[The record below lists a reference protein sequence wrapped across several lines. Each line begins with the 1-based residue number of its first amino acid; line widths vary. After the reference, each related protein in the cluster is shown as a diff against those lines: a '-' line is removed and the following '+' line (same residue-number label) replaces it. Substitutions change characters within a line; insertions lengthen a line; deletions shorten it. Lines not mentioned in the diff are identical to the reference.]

1 MRADQQDTDTLLE
14 TSVTLPQSSLW
25 LSESADEHA
34 RLRNTAAW
42 RILHIF
48 VYGTLLIALTF
59 VGVLWIFWPERHS
72 NLELMFKML
81 VVNVLCFLSGINWG
95 VGLRYAAVTQQMPAF
110 QFLWAPLPAYL
121 AWPCLLLPTEW
132 GLLALAVL
140 YVWSYRVEHTLW
152 TSAGLSPWLHLRR
165 HFTIG
170 MALMALATAVC
181 VWTIKLHLR

>member
-1 MRADQQDTDTLLE
+1 MRADRQDTDTLLE

-59 VGVLWIFWPERHS
+59 VGVLWFLWPERHS

-152 TSAGLSPWLHLRR
+152 TSAGLTPWLHLRR

-170 MALMALATAVC
+170 IALLALAAAVC
-181 VWTIKLHLR
+181 VWTAKLHLR

>member
-1 MRADQQDTDTLLE
+1 MRADRQDTDTLLE

-59 VGVLWIFWPERHS
+59 VGVMWLIWPERHS

-152 TSAGLSPWLHLRR
+152 TSAGLTPWLHLRR

>member
-1 MRADQQDTDTLLE
+1 MPADQHNKDTLLD

-48 VYGTLLIALTF
+48 VYGTLAIVLTF
-59 VGVLWIFWPERHS
+59 VAVMWLLWPERQPK
-72 NLELMFKML
+72 LELMFKML

-95 VGLRYAAVTQQMPAF
+95 VGLRYAAVTQEMPAF

-140 YVWSYRVEHTLW
+140 YVWSYRVEHAMW
-152 TSAGLSPWLHLRR
+152 VSAGLTPWLHLRR
-165 HFTIG
+165 HMTFGI
-170 MALMALATAVC
+170 ALAVLVSAVSCWTA
-181 VWTIKLHLR
+181 KLTAP